1 MADDTAHDLAL
12 VLSLAEVFGP
22 PIQPTHLDEV
32 VAAWRLMRPHLDR
45 VRAADLACTAEP
57 AALFRP

>member
-1 MADDTAHDLAL
+1 MAQDTLHDLAL

-22 PIQPTHLDEV
+22 PIQPAHLDEV
-32 VAAWRLMRPHLDR
+32 VAAWRLMRPHIDC
-45 VRAADLACTAEP
+45 VRAADLASTDEP

>member
-22 PIQPTHLDEV
+22 PIQPAHLEEV
-32 VAAWRLMRPHLDR
+32 VAAWRLMRPHIAR
-45 VRAADLACTAEP
+45 VRAADLASTEEP